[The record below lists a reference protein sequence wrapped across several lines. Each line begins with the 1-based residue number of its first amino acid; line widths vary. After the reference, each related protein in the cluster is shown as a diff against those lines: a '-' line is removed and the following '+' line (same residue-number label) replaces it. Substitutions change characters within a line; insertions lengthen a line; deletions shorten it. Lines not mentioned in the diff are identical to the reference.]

1 MSRRQVALK
10 VSRSGRLLALPVLLL
25 LLMAG
30 AALAQQQGAPPP
42 VPTIDPR
49 AAQRDMS
56 RREMLLRGLGGDGE
70 QTNDRQVQAAIDQIK
85 QDFKRIQIIRN
96 EMIDYLTV
104 QKPFDYKLVAEHTA
118 EIRKRAARLQSALPL
133 YHPEDEQSAQAQP
146 QQPPV
151 RIKYPD
157 EQMKEGLVQ
166 LCNLIFKFTT
176 NPIFKNPG
184 AIDIQ
189 QSARASR
196 DLKSIVDLSTNI
208 RKSAERLGHTAKQP

>member
-1 MSRRQVALK
+1 MA
-10 VSRSGRLLALPVLLL
+10 SRSVHLLAASVLLL

-30 AALAQQQGAPPP
+30 VALAQQPAGGPPP

-133 YHPEDEQSAQAQP
+133 YHPEEEQAAQSQP
-146 QQPPV
+146 QSPV
-151 RIKYPD
+151 RVEYPD

-208 RKSAERLGHTAKQP
+208 RKSAERLSHAAKQP

>member
-1 MSRRQVALK
+1 MSKRQLAWAT
-10 VSRSGRLLALPVLLL
+10 SGGARMLAVCVLLL
-25 LLMAG
+25 ILLG
-30 AALAQQQGAPPP
+30 GVALAQQPGVPPP
-42 VPTIDPR
+42 VPSVDPR

-70 QTNDRQVQAAIDQIK
+70 QTNDRQIQAAIDQIK

-104 QKPFDYKLVAEHTA
+104 QKPFDYKLVAEHA
-118 EIRKRAARLQSALPL
+118 GEIRKRASRLQSALPL
-133 YHPEDEQSAQAQP
+133 YRPEDDLAGTQ
-146 QQPPV
+146 QQPPPPV
-151 RIKYPD
+151 RVEYPD
-157 EQMKEGLVQ
+157 EQLKEGLVQ

-196 DLKSIVDLSTNI
+196 DLKTIVDLSTNL

>member
-1 MSRRQVALK
+1 M
-10 VSRSGRLLALPVLLL
+10 LAAPALLL
-25 LLMAG
+25 LLMAS
-30 AALAQQQGAPPP
+30 AALAQQPGPPP
-42 VPTIDPR
+42 VPVIDPR

-104 QKPFDYKLVAEHTA
+104 QKPFDYKLISEHTA
-118 EIRKRAARLQSALPL
+118 EIRKRATRLQSALPL
-133 YHPEDEQSAQAQP
+133 YHPEDERAAQP
-146 QQPPV
+146 QQQPPV
-151 RIKYPD
+151 RVEYPD
-157 EQMKEGLVQ
+157 EQMKEGLIQ

-196 DLKSIVDLSTNI
+196 DLKTIVDLSTNI
-208 RKSAERLGHTAKQP
+208 RKSAERLSHTAKQP